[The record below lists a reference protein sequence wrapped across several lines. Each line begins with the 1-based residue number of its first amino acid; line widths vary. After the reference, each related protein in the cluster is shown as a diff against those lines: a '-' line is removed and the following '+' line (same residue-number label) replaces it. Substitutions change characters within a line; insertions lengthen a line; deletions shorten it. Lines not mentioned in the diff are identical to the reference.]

1 MNSEFSIRNILLIES
16 RFHRLPDIDVTS
28 PAVKNEVNINVD
40 RHFGEKKI
48 GITITVTFSSLKE
61 KNKQVEALVSMFGE
75 FGTDVDDQKVLQQF
89 ADINGPAIIFPFLRE
104 HLASMSLKAG
114 IPPIMLPPINFIKL
128 SASKTE
134 GSEFL
139 IHEKNSAYEDK
150 NKPAV

>member
-1 MNSEFSIRNILLIES
+1 
-16 RFHRLPDIDVTS
+16 
-28 PAVKNEVNINVD
+28 
-40 RHFGEKKI
+40 
-48 GITITVTFSSLKE
+48 
-61 KNKQVEALVSMFGE
+61 MFGE
-75 FGTDVDDQKVLQQF
+75 FGTDVDDQKILQQF

-139 IHEKNSAYEDK
+139 VHEKKSTYEDK
-150 NKPAV
+150 NNPAV